1 MYSAV
6 FLYEDREGKIQNIMA
21 QWWVSVDDARIVAH
35 SRAAAF
41 LQGVARLTVG
51 VFDRAFGNRLL
62 SLRFAG
68 VSFCLSVASFF
79 LVALFGAIRSH
90 QSVRGPLFGAAC
102 AVAFALLPALDPGR
116 WVVRLWGLC
125 LLVFIIS
132 PATSA
137 FLLFAY
143 LTRGAGFVCRLVGY
157 SGLALGVSFVCDVSY
172 VALTRWMLKRVSAT
186 GRMREAALMVAV
198 NLLILFLLFLGPIK
212 LGVKVFQYWQ
222 GAGAIIVVSLL
233 LNAIDLFAGSAALL
247 LGVSLLI
254 HRLFW
259 PILEKPLYAIQR
271 YQVIR
276 NKKLLWGRGWRWRSC
291 RRT

>member
-1 MYSAV
+1 
-6 FLYEDREGKIQNIMA
+6 
-21 QWWVSVDDARIVAH
+21 
-35 SRAAAF
+35 
-41 LQGVARLTVG
+41 
-51 VFDRAFGNRLL
+51 
-62 SLRFAG
+62 
-68 VSFCLSVASFF
+68 
-79 LVALFGAIRSH
+79 
-90 QSVRGPLFGAAC
+90 
-102 AVAFALLPALDPGR
+102 
-116 WVVRLWGLC
+116 
-125 LLVFIIS
+125 
-132 PATSA
+132 
-137 FLLFAY
+137 
-143 LTRGAGFVCRLVGY
+143 
-157 SGLALGVSFVCDVSY
+157 
-172 VALTRWMLKRVSAT
+172 
-186 GRMREAALMVAV
+186 MREAALMVAV